1 MTKTPLA
8 WRNLVQHPARA
19 LAVLAGV
26 TFAIVLI
33 FMQLGFYGSIETT
46 ARTIYDALEFDVVI
60 RSREY
65 LHLSDAATLPRER
78 LIQAASHADVAK
90 ARPFYAALNDW
101 RRPTDGQSRGMLT
114 MGMNPDDPVFALEE
128 IRSQAHRLRHERAV
142 LVDRASRREF
152 GPRNGQQF
160 GDQDV
165 GVETEI
171 GRSKVRIAGHFY
183 LGSGLA
189 ADGAAVLND
198 RAFHLARRDRTP
210 EEVSLGLVT
219 LREGADAGQVATE
232 LAARLPDDVD
242 VLTRRQAID
251 FELHRWLRDTSI
263 GLIFQVGVVVAMI
276 VGMAIVYQ
284 VLSSNIAEHFAEYA
298 TLKAMGY
305 SNRFLAWIVLQQS
318 VLLAVLGFVPGVII
332 SLALYALTSYVAEL
346 PIKMNVSRIATV
358 FTLALAMCCVAG
370 LVAIRKVRTAE
381 PAELF

>member
-1 MTKTPLA
+1 MKTPLA
-8 WRNLVQHPARA
+8 WRNLVEHPARA

-46 ARTIYDALEFDVVI
+46 ASTIYDALDFDLVI

-65 LHLSDAATLPRER
+65 LHLSDAATFPRER
-78 LIQAASHADVAK
+78 LAAAASHADVAK

-114 MGMNPDDPVFALEE
+114 MGTSPDDPVFSLDE
-128 IRSQAHRLRHERAV
+128 IRSQAHLLRHERAV
-142 LVDRASRREF
+142 LVDRASRRHF
-152 GPRNGQQF
+152 GPHNGDHF
-160 GDQDV
+160 SDEDI

-171 GRSKVRIAGHFY
+171 GRSKVRVAGHFY
-183 LGSGLA
+183 LGTGLA
-189 ADGAAVLND
+189 ADGAAILSD
-198 RAFHLARRDRTP
+198 RGFHLARRDRSP

-219 LREGADAGQVATE
+219 LRDGANADRVAAKLDA
-232 LAARLPDDVD
+232 LLPDDVD
-242 VLTRRQAID
+242 VLTRRAAID

-263 GLIFQVGVVVAMI
+263 GLIFHVGVAVAMI

-298 TLKAMGY
+298 TLKAIGY
-305 SNRFLAWIVLQQS
+305 SNRFLSWIVLQQA
-318 VLLAVLGFVPGVII
+318 VLLAVLGFLPAVAI

-346 PIKMNVSRIATV
+346 PIKMNAARLATV
-358 FTLALAMCCVAG
+358 FALALAMCCVAG

-381 PAELF
+381 PADLF